1 MENVLKNK
9 KSLRLINEK
18 IEDLVQSFLDE
29 GIDPSTLA
37 RIFATHSVQINLVSY
52 KTNETNNISDKDF
65 RNLLANIFEGIGMPF
80 FHITNQEDYQK
91 CANDNQK
98 IANIVP
104 INPKKLN

>member
-1 MENVLKNK
+1 MENVLKNN
-9 KSLRLINEK
+9 KSIRKINEK
-18 IEDLVQSFLDE
+18 IENLVQSFLDE
-29 GIDPSTLA
+29 GIDPSMLA

-80 FHITNQEDYQK
+80 FHISREEDNLK

-98 IANIVP
+98 IANILP